1 MYSIVN
7 TSGRHLSFQDLRI
20 VLSPRERIDLDSV
33 CERRDI
39 ESSIHLRNALRK
51 GHIKLVI
58 KDKSS
63 IGLLPETKVE
73 GSITKQ
79 DLNKIK
85 DDIAVMIKDA
95 LSSIIVSGISSSR
108 ESASLEVAQKFDMPD
123 VVLEEI
129 HKKAVNRL
137 ICGLENSVDVKASKS
152 NSIDIKNNLD
162 ELEDLL

>member
-85 DDIAVMIKDA
+85 DDIAIMIKDA
-95 LSSIIVSGISSSR
+95 LSSISSSR

-137 ICGLENSVDVKASKS
+137 ICGLENSVDVKSSKS